1 MAITSKLVLVFI
13 YTEYP
18 TLNKGEQ
25 MSDTPTKVI
34 VDCSTGITE
43 VLPLTAQEI
52 ADLETARVAAEA
64 ERVEREAQEAAN
76 KILKAEILDRL
87 GISEAEAKLLLS

>member
-1 MAITSKLVLVFI
+1 
-13 YTEYP
+13 
-18 TLNKGEQ
+18 

-52 ADLETARVAAEA
+52 ADMETARLAAEA
-64 ERVEREAQEAAN
+64 ERVEREAEQTAN
-76 KILKAEILDRL
+76 AILKAEILDRL
-87 GISEAEAKLLLS
+87 GITEAEAKLLLS

>member
-1 MAITSKLVLVFI
+1 MT
-13 YTEYP
+13 
-18 TLNKGEQ
+18 
-25 MSDTPTKVI
+25 DTPTKVI

-43 VLPLTAQEI
+43 VVPLTAEEI
-52 ADLETARVAAEA
+52 ADMETARVAAEA

-87 GISEAEAKLLLS
+87 GITEAEAKLLLS